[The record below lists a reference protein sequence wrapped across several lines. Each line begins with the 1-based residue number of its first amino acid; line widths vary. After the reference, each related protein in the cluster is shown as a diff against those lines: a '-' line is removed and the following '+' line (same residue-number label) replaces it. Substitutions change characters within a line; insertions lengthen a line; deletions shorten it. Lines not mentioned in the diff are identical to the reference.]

1 MEGDW
6 IGLPRFSKEYVE
18 GIKAFVENAF
28 PLFSVGD
35 EMKCPCK
42 NCNDQNWHRQD
53 VIYDHLI
60 CTGPSPLH
68 VHWICEVSQ
77 KKAQGNSDFMES
89 ETGDGFG
96 DKLEEMFNC
105 VGKNFQNVEDEPNAE
120 ARKFSQHL
128 EEGKQPLYPGCEK
141 FSRLSF
147 LIRLYHLKCIH
158 GISNSGFGDLL
169 LLIKDAFPQANV
181 PLSFNAAKTI
191 IKDLGLDYQKIH
203 ACPNSYKEK
212 YVFCQILKNVKM
224 PYGCASNVSRYV
236 NEDERKIVGFLGSEE
251 VNNNTDFGRC
261 PKNVEYH
268 IGTRRNKDGIFFQLE
283 DFDWKACHTYNLFNS
298 GNKEIETLLEDH
310 RNLVAAD
317 ATSKRYKRERTHSED
332 FWKWL
337 KVEVAKKETV
347 KRAFVSSHQL
357 QQQRNYKKIARSPQM
372 QELRPEPV
380 NTRPEPVNTRPEPVN
395 TRGMTK
401 RKLDLS
407 KNTNVEQPMNPYELA
422 RLNRVQQNKEKFNEL
437 GLGKY
442 ASNPSQPSVEE
453 SKTKNKNGEE
463 DDEYVP
469 IEDEIETE
477 DERIKSIK
485 ERISKPGPRTR
496 SRANAT
502 DLGDKDMRN
511 AIEKEGKQ
519 VDTAKILKPT
529 CSKLLKAADNSVP
542 SGSVAAYIALRERQ
556 KQNLEADPMIENDV
570 GESSLQPA
578 DEVVEA
584 GPKKRRG
591 RSKMLKVHARTVNEK
606 VVIKVNK
613 KGQPI
618 GDRKLKAERTKEV
631 DAGIYFAK
639 YWSDGEVQSFAED
652 NKARR
657 NSYVETHTLGPKSYA
672 EVKNKLKNKDP
683 NHASPSDARMY
694 LKSRGN

>member
-128 EEGKQPLYPGCEK
+128 EEGKQPLYP
-141 FSRLSF
+141 
-147 LIRLYHLKCIH
+147 
-158 GISNSGFGDLL
+158 D
-169 LLIKDAFPQANV
+169 
-181 PLSFNAAKTI
+181 
-191 IKDLGLDYQKIH
+191 
-203 ACPNSYKEK
+203 KEK

-332 FWKWL
+332 FWKWMATKLVSLRYFYEGVFSKTRYLGGRTFLVCRETVDLLSYTVMIENIKDHL
-337 KVEVAKKETV
+337 KYTEIGGVYTWEEKSCVWKLLKTDADFFELVNACKHGGEIALYVDNVVDKTMEPMWPGVPFVVQRPRKNIVAAGNTETV

-606 VVIKVNK
+606 
-613 KGQPI
+613 
-618 GDRKLKAERTKEV
+618 
-631 DAGIYFAK
+631 
-639 YWSDGEVQSFAED
+639 
-652 NKARR
+652 
-657 NSYVETHTLGPKSYA
+657 
-672 EVKNKLKNKDP
+672 KN
-683 NHASPSDARMY
+683 
-694 LKSRGN
+694 

>member
-1 MEGDW
+1 MHEQQPMEEHEPYYPEPIEHHILDDNMEEANPLSTEQEAALERLKAEKAERDARQSEKETHQAIQRSEKLKRFKMYNEIRKKKMIYLAQKHGKEWEVAYNTFCGVEDGLEVNDNAEVEVIIQDIRGANQEGDTYFTALRYS
-6 IGLPRFSKEYVE
+6 IIYLKARVKEN
-18 GIKAFVENAF
+18 GAWNI
-28 PLFSVGD
+28 LFSFMDKVMI
-35 EMKCPCK
+35 ENIK
-42 NCNDQNWHRQD
+42 
-53 VIYDHLI
+53 DHLKYTEI
-60 CTGPSPLH
+60 GGVYTWEEKSCVWKLLKTD
-68 VHWICEVSQ
+68 
-77 KKAQGNSDFMES
+77 ADFFELVNACKHGGEIALYVDNVVDKTMEPMWP
-89 ETGDGFG
+89 GVPF
-96 DKLEEMFNC
+96 
-105 VGKNFQNVEDEPNAE
+105 VVQRPRKN
-120 ARKFSQHL
+120 
-128 EEGKQPLYPGCEK
+128 
-141 FSRLSF
+141 
-147 LIRLYHLKCIH
+147 I
-158 GISNSGFGDLL
+158 
-169 LLIKDAFPQANV
+169 
-181 PLSFNAAKTI
+181 
-191 IKDLGLDYQKIH
+191 
-203 ACPNSYKEK
+203 
-212 YVFCQILKNVKM
+212 
-224 PYGCASNVSRYV
+224 
-236 NEDERKIVGFLGSEE
+236 
-251 VNNNTDFGRC
+251 
-261 PKNVEYH
+261 
-268 IGTRRNKDGIFFQLE
+268 
-283 DFDWKACHTYNLFNS
+283 
-298 GNKEIETLLEDH
+298 
-310 RNLVAAD
+310 VAAGN
-317 ATSKRYKRERTHSED
+317 T
-332 FWKWL
+332 
-337 KVEVAKKETV
+337 ETV

>member
-1 MEGDW
+1 MNQMPMWPGVPFVVQR
-6 IGLPRFSKEYVE
+6 PR
-18 GIKAFVENAF
+18 
-28 PLFSVGD
+28 
-35 EMKCPCK
+35 K
-42 NCNDQNWHRQD
+42 N
-53 VIYDHLI
+53 I
-60 CTGPSPLH
+60 
-68 VHWICEVSQ
+68 
-77 KKAQGNSDFMES
+77 
-89 ETGDGFG
+89 
-96 DKLEEMFNC
+96 
-105 VGKNFQNVEDEPNAE
+105 
-120 ARKFSQHL
+120 
-128 EEGKQPLYPGCEK
+128 
-141 FSRLSF
+141 
-147 LIRLYHLKCIH
+147 
-158 GISNSGFGDLL
+158 
-169 LLIKDAFPQANV
+169 
-181 PLSFNAAKTI
+181 
-191 IKDLGLDYQKIH
+191 
-203 ACPNSYKEK
+203 
-212 YVFCQILKNVKM
+212 
-224 PYGCASNVSRYV
+224 
-236 NEDERKIVGFLGSEE
+236 
-251 VNNNTDFGRC
+251 
-261 PKNVEYH
+261 
-268 IGTRRNKDGIFFQLE
+268 
-283 DFDWKACHTYNLFNS
+283 
-298 GNKEIETLLEDH
+298 
-310 RNLVAAD
+310 VAAGN
-317 ATSKRYKRERTHSED
+317 T
-332 FWKWL
+332 
-337 KVEVAKKETV
+337 ETV

-496 SRANAT
+496 SRANAM

-694 LKSRGN
+694 LKSRDRKSRHLIYSGLNDGKSDRSNAPAQTVNMKGEGPRKTAHPSEEFLGGSRRRPSFLSIELRRDNGLIIHYLRWRLRRCPFIDALQLTDAFVVLLTRVLI

>member
-1 MEGDW
+1 
-6 IGLPRFSKEYVE
+6 
-18 GIKAFVENAF
+18 
-28 PLFSVGD
+28 
-35 EMKCPCK
+35 
-42 NCNDQNWHRQD
+42 
-53 VIYDHLI
+53 
-60 CTGPSPLH
+60 
-68 VHWICEVSQ
+68 
-77 KKAQGNSDFMES
+77 MES

-105 VGKNFQNVEDEPNAE
+105 VGKTFDQT
-120 ARKFSQHL
+120 K
-128 EEGKQPLYPGCEK
+128 
-141 FSRLSF
+141 
-147 LIRLYHLKCIH
+147 
-158 GISNSGFGDLL
+158 
-169 LLIKDAFPQANV
+169 
-181 PLSFNAAKTI
+181 
-191 IKDLGLDYQKIH
+191 
-203 ACPNSYKEK
+203 
-212 YVFCQILKNVKM
+212 
-224 PYGCASNVSRYV
+224 
-236 NEDERKIVGFLGSEE
+236 FLGSEE

-332 FWKWL
+332 FWKWMATKLVSLRYFYEGVFSKTRYLGGRTFLVCRETVDLLSYTVMIENIKDHL
-337 KVEVAKKETV
+337 KYTEIGGVYTWEEKSCVWKLLKTDADFFELVNACKHGGEIALYVDNVVDKTMEPMWPGVPFVVQRPRKNIVAAGNTETV